1 MKKKTVRIAIISI
14 IALVVLLVV
23 GSTGFLISK
32 INYKDEH
39 KKYFYPYIK
48 SYFGDNIYEILVK
61 PTAEDSKIAESILEK
76 VDKAMRFIGTKEE
89 SEQIFGRYL
98 DKYCT
103 ELSYLRSY
111 DINDMSEIE
120 FDITIEHITSKFED
134 NKGYVWFEYTQ
145 ILRHP
150 EKTLRG
156 SADCLVRLEVEKNEK
171 GEWEVV
177 GLREPA

>member
-1 MKKKTVRIAIISI
+1 MKKKTRTAIISI
-14 IALVVLLVV
+14 IALVVLLIVS
-23 GSTGFLISK
+23 STGFLISK
-32 INYKDEH
+32 INYKDEY
-39 KKYFYPYIK
+39 KRYFYPYLK

-61 PTAEDSKIAESILEK
+61 PTTEDSKIAESILDE
-76 VDKAMRFIGTKEE
+76 VDKAMRFIGTTEE
-89 SEQIFGRYL
+89 RKQKFGCLYRYCI
-98 DKYCT
+98 D
-103 ELSYLRSY
+103 LSYIQHH
-111 DINDMSEIE
+111 DINDVSQIE
-120 FDITIEHITSKFED
+120 FDITIDHITSNFKG

-145 ILRHP
+145 ILRHS